1 MVSQLV
7 HLEPMT
13 RKFRATLEPDR
24 TRLKWVIV
32 RVPFDPAKVWKDK
45 KSRRVQGTINGF
57 PFQTSLF
64 GSARD
69 GYLLLINKEMQ
80 KQGGV
85 VVGGVAEFTLE
96 PDLGERKAVV
106 PPELE
111 KFLKQDRIF
120 KKWYQGFSY
129 SWRKEIGSWISE
141 PKAAEGRVR
150 RAEQM
155 TERMMLAMEG
165 EHEVPPILQAA
176 FRRQPQARVGW
187 DAMTQVQRRSHLMGI
202 FGYQSPESREKRA
215 GKAVAEAWKIARQSL
230 KQQCSAGI
238 LPPGRQ
244 RYAVLGN
251 ATKET
256 IYGI

>member
-1 MVSQLV
+1 
-7 HLEPMT
+7 MT
-13 RKFRATLEPDR
+13 KKFRATLEPDH

-32 RVPFDPAKVWKDK
+32 RVPFDPAKVWKEK

-57 PFQTSLF
+57 SFRTSLF

-111 KFLKQDRIF
+111 KFLKQDRTL
-120 KKWYQGFSY
+120 KKWFENFSY
-129 SWRKEIGSWISE
+129 SHRKEIGSWISE
-141 PKAAEGRVR
+141 PKSADGRVL
-150 RAEQM
+150 RAEQI

-165 EHEVPPILQAA
+165 EREIPPILQAA
-176 FRRQPQARVGW
+176 FRRKPQARVGW
-187 DAMTQVQRRSHLMGI
+187 EAMTPVQRRSHLMGI

-215 GKAVAEAWKIARQSL
+215 GKAVDEALKVAKAVAR
-230 KQQCSAGI
+230 K
-238 LPPGRQ
+238 
-244 RYAVLGN
+244 
-251 ATKET
+251 
-256 IYGI
+256 